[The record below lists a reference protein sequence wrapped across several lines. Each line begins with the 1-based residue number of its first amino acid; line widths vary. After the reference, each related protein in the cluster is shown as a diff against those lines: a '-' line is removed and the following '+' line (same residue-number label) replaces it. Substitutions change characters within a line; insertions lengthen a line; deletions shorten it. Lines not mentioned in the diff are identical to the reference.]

1 MRNTLE
7 TKQGKRL
14 KNEEMEKYP
23 PATAR
28 KNGQIHNYKG
38 VYMHN
43 SIRSQQKIIIDTKF
57 STINKLD
64 INFTI

>member
-28 KNGQIHNYKG
+28 KNEQTHNYKG

-43 SIRSQQKIIIDTKF
+43 SIR
-57 STINKLD
+57 N
-64 INFTI
+64 